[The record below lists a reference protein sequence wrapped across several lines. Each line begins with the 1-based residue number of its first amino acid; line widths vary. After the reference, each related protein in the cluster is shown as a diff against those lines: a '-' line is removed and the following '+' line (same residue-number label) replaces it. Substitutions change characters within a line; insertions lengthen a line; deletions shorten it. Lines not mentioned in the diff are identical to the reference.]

1 MARVPTVFFGSGTFA
16 LPALAR
22 LASGVADAVSP
33 GAALVD
39 LAAVITAPP
48 RPAGR
53 RGELQPTPVALAA
66 EARGIPVLTPV
77 SLRRD
82 EALSEL
88 RALGADLVVLADY
101 GRLIPA
107 ALLDLPRHGALNLH
121 PSLLPRHRGAAPVPA
136 AILAGDVAT
145 GVTLMRMDEGLD
157 SGPILAQRA
166 VPLDGTEIA
175 PDLESRLAVVAA
187 DLLVEM
193 LPAWLAGTLEAR
205 SQPADGATLT
215 RPLRRSDGLLDP
227 ERPAVELERQVR
239 AYQPWP
245 GSFLEADGERLIIW
259 RATPVEKPDETQVSD
274 SAGGGVGALVPL
286 GDTLALRTNQ
296 GLLRLDEVQPAG
308 KRRMSGA
315 EYRRGRRGA

>member
-1 MARVPTVFFGSGTFA
+1 VARVRTVFFGSGTFA
-16 LPALAR
+16 LPSLTR
-22 LASGVADAVSP
+22 LADEVAR

-53 RGELQPTPVALAA
+53 RGDLQPTPVAVAA
-66 EARGIPVLTPV
+66 EARGIPILTPV
-77 SLRRD
+77 TLRRD

-88 RALGADLVVLADY
+88 RAIGADLIVLADY

-136 AILAGDVAT
+136 AILAGDAAT

-157 SGPILAQRA
+157 SGPVLAQRE
-166 VPLDGTEIA
+166 VLLDGTEIA
-175 PDLESRLAVVAA
+175 PDLEARLAVVAA

-193 LPAWLAGTLEAR
+193 LPAWLAGTLVAR
-205 SQPADGATLT
+205 PQPADGVTLT

-245 GSFLEADGERLIIW
+245 GSFLGSDGERLIVW
-259 RATPVEKPDETQVSD
+259 RAARTEGPGEAEVSD
-274 SAGGGVGALVPL
+274 PAGAGVGALVPL
-286 GDTLALRTNQ
+286 GDSVALQTSR

-315 EYRRGRRGA
+315 EYRRGHRGA